1 VHKHFLVALAY
12 IVVDALT
19 KLAALARL
27 PVISKLATR

>member
-1 VHKHFLVALAY
+1 MHKHFLAALAY

-19 KLAALARL
+19 QLAALARL